1 MRAILLLLAALLG
14 SPAEPANIA
23 TGAIKRFGVA
33 SVIADK
39 FTRSYIGF
47 SAFTNKVEEIDVT
60 SWGIDAAYAEQLG
73 KVAAVLSAQ
82 YVAAPT
88 TPHLDVQTDGQTE
101 NARRCLSG
109 AATPANFREALR
121 RGDLRPGRRSKPLGC
136 RTNTGLMRSRRQ
148 R

>member
-88 TPHLDVQTDGQTE
+88 TPHLDVQTARPDGKCSALSE
-101 NARRCLSG
+101 RRRDSRQLPRG
-109 AATPANFREALR
+109 TAAWRA
-121 RGDLRPGRRSKPLGC
+121 S
-136 RTNTGLMRSRRQ
+136 SR
-148 R
+148 